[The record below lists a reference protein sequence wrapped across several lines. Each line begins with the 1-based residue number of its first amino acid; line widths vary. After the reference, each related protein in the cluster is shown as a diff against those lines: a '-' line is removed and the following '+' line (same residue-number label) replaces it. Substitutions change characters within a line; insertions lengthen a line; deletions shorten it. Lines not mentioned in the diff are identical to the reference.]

1 MSMILVV
8 VVFFLNLLTVYGI
21 MAGCWLWLSLT
32 VNAGPASKEIIPVLQ
47 PSSMSNLKSLF
58 YVPLYV
64 SYKRSEN
71 SGLHSALPHI
81 RVVRSEED
89 KFHLQRI
96 MRSDLQRI
104 MRSDPGMVQPRYT
117 SSEDDTDSLVD
128 KRQAGGLGSHVRVIK
143 SEDLTA
149 PAHMRITRSQG
160 NENWSPHVRVI

>member
-1 MSMILVV
+1 MKGGLLY
-8 VVFFLNLLTVYGI
+8 FL
-21 MAGCWLWLSLT
+21 GCWLWLSLT

-96 MRSDLQRI
+96 MRSD
-104 MRSDPGMVQPRYT
+104 PGMVQPRYT
-117 SSEDDTDSLVD
+117 SSEADTASLVD
-128 KRQAGGLGSHVRVIK
+128 KRQAGGLG
-143 SEDLTA
+143 
-149 PAHMRITRSQG
+149 
-160 NENWSPHVRVI
+160 